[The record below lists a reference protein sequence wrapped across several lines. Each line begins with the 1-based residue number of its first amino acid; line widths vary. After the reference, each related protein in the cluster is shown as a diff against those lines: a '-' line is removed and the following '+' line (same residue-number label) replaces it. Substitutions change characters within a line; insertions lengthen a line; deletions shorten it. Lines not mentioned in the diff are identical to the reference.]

1 MWNKCH
7 ERWEKV
13 KKTGEPARGDD
24 VDMPEN
30 SMQGEHVEGEGASHF
45 HSGFQ
50 DIIKEI
56 HSLKAK
62 FRTDFAP
69 FNKDIKQ
76 EMKEEFQTLI

>member
-1 MWNKCH
+1 MSWT
-7 ERWEKV
+7 V
-13 KKTGEPARGDD
+13 GEGQEDRGAGYRRQ
-24 VDMPEN
+24 PEN
-30 SMQGEHVEGEGASHF
+30 SMQGEHVEGEGASHL

-69 FNKDIKQ
+69 LNKDIKQ